1 MVSGSKSYQ
10 DQIREIQSL
19 IATAEETLAQAKWA
33 LETLVFRLAQD
44 EDDPDSRTGS

>member
-1 MVSGSKSYQ
+1 MVPSSKSYQ

-19 IATAEETLAQAKWA
+19 ITTAEETLAQAKWA

-44 EDDPDSRTGS
+44 EKEAGS